1 MATPRYPP
9 LTGGIETHVR
19 EVSRRLVE
27 RGAAVTVLT
36 TDRDGVLPPQE
47 SDRGVLVHRVR
58 AYPARA
64 DYYWSPGVYR
74 MIVRARWDVVHCQGI
89 HTLVPPLAMLAA
101 VRMGIPFVVTFH
113 TGGHASR
120 IRHRLRT
127 LQWRALAPLLSRA
140 AGLIAVSPFEMQL
153 FARIPGIDAT
163 RIRVI
168 PNGAERPALGREA
181 VAPDPDLVVSV
192 GRLERY
198 KGHQH
203 AIAAVAYLRAERPRV
218 RLRIAGSGPFKAELE
233 RLAQR
238 LGVQDRVTIAPI
250 PSEDRGAMARLL
262 GSAGVV
268 VLLSE
273 YEAHPIAV
281 MEALAL
287 GRPVVVT
294 DTTGLHDLVGSGLV
308 RGVSAPPAV
317 GAVAGAILAEL
328 DRPGPAP
335 LQLPTWDECADA
347 VLDTYREAIGQSKK

>member
-1 MATPRYPP
+1 M
-9 LTGGIETHVR
+9 
-19 EVSRRLVE
+19 VE

-36 TDRDGVLPPQE
+36 TDRDGELPAQE
-47 SDRGVLVHRVR
+47 SDQGVLVQRVR
-58 AYPARA
+58 AYPGWA
-64 DYYWSPGVYR
+64 DYYWAPGVYR
-74 MIVRARWDVVHCQGI
+74 TISRAGWDVVHCQGI

-101 VRMGIPFVVTFH
+101 IRTGIPFVVTFH
-113 TGGHASR
+113 TGGHTSR

-140 AGLIAVSPFEMQL
+140 ARLIAVSPFELEL

-168 PNGAERPALGREA
+168 PNGAEPPAEGGVG
-181 VAPDPDLVVSV
+181 VAPDRDLVVSV

-203 AIAAVAYLRAERPRV
+203 AIAAVAHLRADRPGIK
-218 RLRIAGSGPFKAELE
+218 LRIAGSGPFQADLT
-233 RLAQR
+233 RLALR
-238 LGVQDRVTIAPI
+238 LGVQDRVTIAPVS
-250 PSEDRGAMARLL
+250 SEDRGAMASLL
-262 GSAGVV
+262 ASAGVV

-294 DTTGLHDLVGSGLV
+294 DTTGLHDLVARGLV
-308 RGVSAPPAV
+308 RGVLAPPEV
-317 GAVAGAILAEL
+317 EVVAEAILSEL
-328 DRPGPAP
+328 DRHGSAP
-335 LQLPTWDECADA
+335 VQLPTWDECVDA
-347 VLDTYREAIGQSKK
+347 VLDTYREAIRLSKE